1 MKLSIVIPAYNE
13 ETYIGKCLESIAM
26 EKTRGRFDVEIIVVN
41 NASDD
46 RTGEVARSFSFVKVV
61 DEPRKGLV
69 RARQT
74 GYEASTGELV
84 ANVDADTLLPEGW
97 IGTVF
102 EEFSADSELV
112 ALSGPYRYYDLS
124 AVTNWSILFW
134 YRLGQMISFI
144 NTLITRRS
152 GTML

>member
-74 GYEASTGELV
+74 GYEASSGELI
-84 ANVDADTLLPEGW
+84 ANVDADTLMPQGW
-97 IGTVF
+97 IETVF
-102 EEFSADSELV
+102 TEFSTDSKLV
-112 ALSGPYRYYDLS
+112 ALSGPYIYYDLS
-124 AVTNWSILFW
+124 TITN
-134 YRLGQMISFI
+134 
-144 NTLITRRS
+144 
-152 GTML
+152 